1 MTYEWT
7 EEEWQAFRKAEDEA
21 LDDFEARR
29 QAEYDVLEADE

>member
-1 MTYEWT
+1 MIYEWT
-7 EEEWQAFRKAEDEA
+7 PEEWEAFLKAESDA